1 MLATMLRALPATK
14 GFALLPRE
22 NRPARTS
29 HVSEQKPSED
39 GRLKGRE
46 GTGPLLPEDAP
57 RCERAPG
64 VQGKRKQGQRVPSHN
79 PAGPGGDHDF
89 RQSLHKVPT
98 QPQAHQPPPLLCSAR
113 ASGVSSG

>member
-46 GTGPLLPEDAP
+46 GTGPLLPEDAL

-64 VQGKRKQGQRVPSHN
+64 DQGKESRVRESHLITLLVLVGITTSGRACTRSQRSNRHT
-79 PAGPGGDHDF
+79 
-89 RQSLHKVPT
+89 S
-98 QPQAHQPPPLLCSAR
+98 PLLSSAR
-113 ASGVSSG
+113 ARGVSSG

>member
-22 NRPARTS
+22 NRPARTI

-39 GRLKGRE
+39 ECLKGRE
-46 GTGPLLPEDAP
+46 GTGPLLPEDAL

-64 VQGKRKQGQRVPSHN
+64 VQGKERRVRGSHLKTLLVLVGITTSGRACTRSQRSNRHVS
-79 PAGPGGDHDF
+79 
-89 RQSLHKVPT
+89 
-98 QPQAHQPPPLLCSAR
+98 PLLSSAR
-113 ASGVSSG
+113 ASGVSLG